1 MGRKAPERK
10 APPAPA
16 DKAKAPADKAKAPA
30 ETKPAEPTTEQSS

>member
-10 APPAPA
+10 APAAPV
-16 DKAKAPADKAKAPA
+16 DKVKAPA